1 MGKSMKAVVVS
12 IAFLFGTVSSHA
24 QTGEGLMRPKE
35 MPLKLDKDLG
45 VPALRIGEGKLHQ
58 VDVTLVEIP
67 PGAKLAPHKHL
78 AEEMVLII
86 SGKGYTMMWN
96 GQEPNQ
102 KQRYD
107 WSEGDLLSPSLNSWH
122 QHFNASNAPAR
133 YLSITTTPLTK
144 NVFKNAAFLESND
157 FTFEDR
163 WSRSVP
169 LKKPENYGNATTGP
183 NTVRFIAGH
192 FFPDLRNRA
201 MADRGAGMLGVTVS
215 SEGDMAGNELFE
227 WELREF
233 AGADSTSPEHRH
245 LWETVYVILK
255 GQGYATLQKE
265 GGAER
270 RLDWKEGDMFL
281 VEANEYHNH
290 RPVSVGA
297 RFLQFKA
304 SGYFRRVGIDPWTMQ
319 NKPGTK
325 VNLR

>member
-107 WSEGDLLSPSLNSWH
+107 WSEGDLLSPSLNS
-122 QHFNASNAPAR
+122 
-133 YLSITTTPLTK
+133 
-144 NVFKNAAFLESND
+144 
-157 FTFEDR
+157 
-163 WSRSVP
+163 
-169 LKKPENYGNATTGP
+169 
-183 NTVRFIAGH
+183 
-192 FFPDLRNRA
+192 
-201 MADRGAGMLGVTVS
+201 
-215 SEGDMAGNELFE
+215 
-227 WELREF
+227 
-233 AGADSTSPEHRH
+233 
-245 LWETVYVILK
+245 
-255 GQGYATLQKE
+255 
-265 GGAER
+265 
-270 RLDWKEGDMFL
+270 
-281 VEANEYHNH
+281 
-290 RPVSVGA
+290 
-297 RFLQFKA
+297 
-304 SGYFRRVGIDPWTMQ
+304 
-319 NKPGTK
+319 
-325 VNLR
+325 